1 MASNRF
7 DDALASARWERRDA
21 VYFAAV
27 RERQQ
32 LKESLRDKELAEWRA
47 SRALTLANAELDQMR
62 AAVRELSSKQQ
73 EQEEQLRQQR
83 AQREAELAQL
93 RSEEEER
100 RQHASLLRAEHE
112 LNALRRR
119 RQAEDAAQLEQHEAD
134 SPSPPPLSEME
145 QLQEVAH
152 ALDVHER
159 RREFLAAAAP
169 LAAAGA
175 ATWQHEPH
183 EAWQHEPRGITQHE
197 ARGITQPTPATASKA
212 AHAPPPQRASPRRVP
227 PGPTAMAPLVVA
239 SSPMPMM
246 PARDVWPSHVLE
258 HLAAVQADA
267 AAAREA
273 AVEVHSN
280 VVARALCGPLADA
293 EDEASTLRTALDG
306 LQARQRRLAVSLL
319 AMHVKGRAERRISA
333 TKLEAA
339 ETKLEAAETKL
350 EAAETK
356 LEAAERRGA
365 ERLAGIY
372 REAACAEAT
381 TCCVLSELRLEEGC
395 GRSAQVLE
403 ALEALLADTAD
414 AHRSLSVRA
423 DGWRQRAETGE
434 LAVEE
439 LTTLLEEREAAVAKA
454 EQRLQDERRAL
465 VTAAREASMREHMAV
480 ADEVEC
486 MRSEA
491 AARAEAHK
499 TTLMQLEKAANGA
512 AARAERAESALSV
525 ASRAYME
532 ELGAL
537 EVQHRTTLEH
547 AAAQTT
553 QLKLEGEQ
561 AAAAG
566 RALSDALAEV
576 EATVVVLED
585 AMADVQRQQQ
595 VAEQS
600 VLATRLQMRNGIGA
614 LEVRLATWPRGRAAC
629 KCSRWRPPPHRC
641 GWPRGSAERSWPRSR
656 RRRLLSRYNS
666 GQGAPPSS
674 RSSVRCSARLSPMPM
689 RSQQQQSRRSRLS
702 RLSWPPPIEA
712 QFELR
717 ASSSASRSAWRRPQ
731 PRSQPSL
738 RRRRRRR
745 QPGTVRSG
753 SCSRRSM
760 RSIASS
766 SRRSMRSNGCTR
778 QSARCFAWPSWRRRR
793 RRSAH

>member
-1 MASNRF
+1 
-7 DDALASARWERRDA
+7 
-21 VYFAAV
+21 
-27 RERQQ
+27 
-32 LKESLRDKELAEWRA
+32 
-47 SRALTLANAELDQMR
+47 
-62 AAVRELSSKQQ
+62 
-73 EQEEQLRQQR
+73 
-83 AQREAELAQL
+83 
-93 RSEEEER
+93 
-100 RQHASLLRAEHE
+100 
-112 LNALRRR
+112 
-119 RQAEDAAQLEQHEAD
+119 
-134 SPSPPPLSEME
+134 
-145 QLQEVAH
+145 
-152 ALDVHER
+152 
-159 RREFLAAAAP
+159 
-169 LAAAGA
+169 
-175 ATWQHEPH
+175 
-183 EAWQHEPRGITQHE
+183 
-197 ARGITQPTPATASKA
+197 
-212 AHAPPPQRASPRRVP
+212 
-227 PGPTAMAPLVVA
+227 MAPLVVA

-273 AVEVHSN
+273 AVEVHSD

-293 EDEASTLRTALDG
+293 EDEASMLRTALDG

-333 TKLEAA
+333 
-339 ETKLEAAETKL
+339 TKL

-480 ADEVEC
+480 ADEVES

-499 TTLMQLEKAANGA
+499 TTLMQLEKAANAA

-614 LEVRLATWPRGRAAC
+614 LEVRLATWQRRAELAEEQATTLAEQVQQ
-629 KCSRWRPPPHRC
+629 WA
-641 GWPRGSAERSWPRSR
+641 GSAARCA
-656 RRRLLSRYNS
+656 S
-666 GQGAPPSS
+666 GK
-674 RSSVRCSARLSPMPM
+674 
-689 RSQQQQSRRSRLS
+689 
-702 RLSWPPPIEA
+702 
-712 QFELR
+712 
-717 ASSSASRSAWRRPQ
+717 
-731 PRSQPSL
+731 
-738 RRRRRRR
+738 RRRR
-745 QPGTVRSG
+745 QS
-753 SCSRRSM
+753 
-760 RSIASS
+760 
-766 SRRSMRSNGCTR
+766 
-778 QSARCFAWPSWRRRR
+778 R
-793 RRSAH
+793 RRSRGSSSSGSHASATKATRSTCRRQASDGYPQSQPLKGTMNQGTHAGQLHVGALTRSAYRGAHQSPRPTRSSSHLSSDLAAIRSKTKAPPTCAGTASGWAARR

>member
-159 RREFLAAAAP
+159 RREILAAAAQ

-183 EAWQHEPRGITQHE
+183 EAWQHDPRGITQHE

-227 PGPTAMAPLVVA
+227 PGPTAMAPSVVA

-267 AAAREA
+267 AAAREV
-273 AVEVHSN
+273 AVEVHSD

-293 EDEASTLRTALDG
+293 EDEASMLRTALDG

-339 ETKLEAAETKL
+339 ETKLEAAE
-350 EAAETK
+350 
-356 LEAAERRGA
+356 RRGA

-381 TCCVLSELRLEEGC
+381 TSCVLSELRLEEGC

-499 TTLMQLEKAANGA
+499 TSLMQLEKAANAA

>member
-1 MASNRF
+1 MAANRF

-134 SPSPPPLSEME
+134 SPSSPPLSEME

-273 AVEVHSN
+273 AVEVHSD

-293 EDEASTLRTALDG
+293 EDEASMLRTALDG

-339 ETKLEAAETKL
+339 E
-350 EAAETK
+350 
-356 LEAAERRGA
+356 RRGA

-372 REAACAEAT
+372 REAAYAEAT
-381 TCCVLSELRLEEGC
+381 TSCVLSELQLEEGC

-499 TTLMQLEKAANGA
+499 TTLMQLEKAANAA

>member
-32 LKESLRDKELAEWRA
+32 LKESLRDKELAEWRS

-183 EAWQHEPRGITQHE
+183 EAWQHE

-227 PGPTAMAPLVVA
+227 PGPTAMAPSVVA

-273 AVEVHSN
+273 AVEVHSD

-293 EDEASTLRTALDG
+293 EDEASMLRTALDG

-333 TKLEAA
+333 
-339 ETKLEAAETKL
+339 TKL

-414 AHRSLSVRA
+414 AHRSLTVRA

-480 ADEVEC
+480 ADEVES

-499 TTLMQLEKAANGA
+499 TT
-512 AARAERAESALSV
+512 AR
-525 ASRAYME
+525 
-532 ELGAL
+532 
-537 EVQHRTTLEH
+537 
-547 AAAQTT
+547 
-553 QLKLEGEQ
+553 
-561 AAAAG
+561 
-566 RALSDALAEV
+566 
-576 EATVVVLED
+576 
-585 AMADVQRQQQ
+585 
-595 VAEQS
+595 
-600 VLATRLQMRNGIGA
+600 
-614 LEVRLATWPRGRAAC
+614 
-629 KCSRWRPPPHRC
+629 
-641 GWPRGSAERSWPRSR
+641 
-656 RRRLLSRYNS
+656 
-666 GQGAPPSS
+666 
-674 RSSVRCSARLSPMPM
+674 
-689 RSQQQQSRRSRLS
+689 
-702 RLSWPPPIEA
+702 
-712 QFELR
+712 
-717 ASSSASRSAWRRPQ
+717 
-731 PRSQPSL
+731 
-738 RRRRRRR
+738 
-745 QPGTVRSG
+745 
-753 SCSRRSM
+753 
-760 RSIASS
+760 
-766 SRRSMRSNGCTR
+766 
-778 QSARCFAWPSWRRRR
+778 
-793 RRSAH
+793 

>member
-7 DDALASARWERRDA
+7 DEALSSARWERRDA

-47 SRALTLANAELDQMR
+47 SRALTLANDELEQMR

-134 SPSPPPLSEME
+134 SPSPRPPSEME
-145 QLQEVAH
+145 QLHEVAH

-159 RREFLAAAAP
+159 RREILAAAAP

-175 ATWQHEPH
+175 ATWQHEP
-183 EAWQHEPRGITQHE
+183 
-197 ARGITQPTPATASKA
+197 RGITQPTPATASKA
-212 AHAPPPQRASPRRVP
+212 VHAPPPQRASSWSVP
-227 PGPTAMAPLVVA
+227 PGPTAMAPFVVA

-267 AAAREA
+267 AVARES
-273 AVEVHSN
+273 AVEAHSD
-280 VVARALCGPLADA
+280 VVARVLCGPLEDA
-293 EDEASTLRTALDG
+293 EYETSTLRTALDG
-306 LQARQRRLAVSLL
+306 LRARQRRLAVSLL
-319 AMHVKGRAERRISA
+319 AMHLKGRAERRNSA
-333 TKLEAA
+333 
-339 ETKLEAAETKL
+339 
-350 EAAETK
+350 TK

-381 TCCVLSELRLEEGC
+381 MRCVLSELQLEEGC

-454 EQRLQDERRAL
+454 DQRLLDERRAL

-480 ADEVEC
+480 ADEVES

-491 AARAEAHK
+491 AARSEAHK
-499 TTLMQLEKAANGA
+499 STLEQLEKAANAA

-525 ASRAYME
+525 ASRAYMA
-532 ELGAL
+532 ELEAL
-537 EVQHRTTLEH
+537 EVQHRTTREH

-553 QLKLEGEQ
+553 QLKLEGAQ

-566 RALSDALAEV
+566 SALSDALAEV
-576 EATVVVLED
+576 EATVAELED
-585 AMADVQRQQQ
+585 AMLGVQRQQQ

-614 LEVRLATWPRGRAAC
+614 LEVRLATWLPA
-629 KCSRWRPPPHRC
+629 
-641 GWPRGSAERSWPRSR
+641 PRGSS
-656 RRRLLSRYNS
+656 
-666 GQGAPPSS
+666 
-674 RSSVRCSARLSPMPM
+674 
-689 RSQQQQSRRSRLS
+689 
-702 RLSWPPPIEA
+702 
-712 QFELR
+712 
-717 ASSSASRSAWRRPQ
+717 
-731 PRSQPSL
+731 
-738 RRRRRRR
+738 
-745 QPGTVRSG
+745 
-753 SCSRRSM
+753 
-760 RSIASS
+760 
-766 SRRSMRSNGCTR
+766 
-778 QSARCFAWPSWRRRR
+778 
-793 RRSAH
+793 

>member
-7 DDALASARWERRDA
+7 DEALSSARWERRDA

-47 SRALTLANAELDQMR
+47 SRALTLANDELEQMR

-134 SPSPPPLSEME
+134 SPSPRPPSEME
-145 QLQEVAH
+145 QLHEVAH

-159 RREFLAAAAP
+159 RREILAAAAP

-175 ATWQHEPH
+175 ATWQHEP
-183 EAWQHEPRGITQHE
+183 
-197 ARGITQPTPATASKA
+197 RGITQPTPATASKA
-212 AHAPPPQRASPRRVP
+212 VHAPPPQRASPWSVP
-227 PGPTAMAPLVVA
+227 PGPTAMAPFVVA

-267 AAAREA
+267 AVARES
-273 AVEVHSN
+273 AVEAHSD
-280 VVARALCGPLADA
+280 VVARVLCGPLEDA
-293 EDEASTLRTALDG
+293 EYETSTLCTALDG
-306 LQARQRRLAVSLL
+306 LRARQRRLAVSLL
-319 AMHVKGRAERRISA
+319 AMHLKGRAERRNSA
-333 TKLEAA
+333 
-339 ETKLEAAETKL
+339 
-350 EAAETK
+350 TK

-381 TCCVLSELRLEEGC
+381 MRCVLSELQLEEGC

-439 LTTLLEEREAAVAKA
+439 LKTLLEEREAAVAKA
-454 EQRLQDERRAL
+454 DQRLLDERRAL

-480 ADEVEC
+480 ADEVES

-491 AARAEAHK
+491 AARSEAHK
-499 TTLMQLEKAANGA
+499 STLEQLEKAANAA

-525 ASRAYME
+525 ASRAYMA
-532 ELGAL
+532 ELEAL
-537 EVQHRTTLEH
+537 EVQHRTTREH

-553 QLKLEGEQ
+553 QLKLEGAQ

-566 RALSDALAEV
+566 SALSDALAEV
-576 EATVVVLED
+576 EATVAELED
-585 AMADVQRQQQ
+585 AMLGVQRQQQ

-614 LEVRLATWPRGRAAC
+614 LEVRLATWLPA
-629 KCSRWRPPPHRC
+629 
-641 GWPRGSAERSWPRSR
+641 PRGSS
-656 RRRLLSRYNS
+656 
-666 GQGAPPSS
+666 
-674 RSSVRCSARLSPMPM
+674 
-689 RSQQQQSRRSRLS
+689 
-702 RLSWPPPIEA
+702 
-712 QFELR
+712 
-717 ASSSASRSAWRRPQ
+717 
-731 PRSQPSL
+731 
-738 RRRRRRR
+738 
-745 QPGTVRSG
+745 
-753 SCSRRSM
+753 
-760 RSIASS
+760 
-766 SRRSMRSNGCTR
+766 
-778 QSARCFAWPSWRRRR
+778 
-793 RRSAH
+793 

>member
-7 DDALASARWERRDA
+7 DEALSSARWERRDA

-47 SRALTLANAELDQMR
+47 SRALTLANDELEQMR

-134 SPSPPPLSEME
+134 SPSPRPPSEME
-145 QLQEVAH
+145 QLHEVAH

-159 RREFLAAAAP
+159 RREILAAAAP

-175 ATWQHEPH
+175 ATWQHEP
-183 EAWQHEPRGITQHE
+183 
-197 ARGITQPTPATASKA
+197 RGITQPTPATASKA
-212 AHAPPPQRASPRRVP
+212 VHAPPPQRASPRSVP
-227 PGPTAMAPLVVA
+227 PGPTAMAPFVVA

-267 AAAREA
+267 AVARES
-273 AVEVHSN
+273 AVEAHSD
-280 VVARALCGPLADA
+280 VVARVLCGPLEDA
-293 EDEASTLRTALDG
+293 EYETSTLRTALDG
-306 LQARQRRLAVSLL
+306 LRARQRRLAVSLL
-319 AMHVKGRAERRISA
+319 AMHLKGRAERRNSA
-333 TKLEAA
+333 TKLEAERRNSA
-339 ETKLEAAETKL
+339 
-350 EAAETK
+350 TK

-381 TCCVLSELRLEEGC
+381 MRCVLSELQLEEGC

-454 EQRLQDERRAL
+454 DQRLLDERRAL

-480 ADEVEC
+480 ADEVES

-491 AARAEAHK
+491 AARSEAHK
-499 TTLMQLEKAANGA
+499 STLEQLEKAANAA

-525 ASRAYME
+525 ASRAYMA
-532 ELGAL
+532 ELEAL
-537 EVQHRTTLEH
+537 EVQHRTTREH

-553 QLKLEGEQ
+553 QLKLEGAQ

-566 RALSDALAEV
+566 SALSDALAEV
-576 EATVVVLED
+576 EATVAELED
-585 AMADVQRQQQ
+585 AMLGVQRQQH
-595 VAEQS
+595 VAAQS

-614 LEVRLATWPRGRAAC
+614 LEVRLATWLPA
-629 KCSRWRPPPHRC
+629 
-641 GWPRGSAERSWPRSR
+641 PRGSS
-656 RRRLLSRYNS
+656 
-666 GQGAPPSS
+666 
-674 RSSVRCSARLSPMPM
+674 
-689 RSQQQQSRRSRLS
+689 
-702 RLSWPPPIEA
+702 
-712 QFELR
+712 
-717 ASSSASRSAWRRPQ
+717 
-731 PRSQPSL
+731 
-738 RRRRRRR
+738 
-745 QPGTVRSG
+745 
-753 SCSRRSM
+753 
-760 RSIASS
+760 
-766 SRRSMRSNGCTR
+766 
-778 QSARCFAWPSWRRRR
+778 
-793 RRSAH
+793 

>member
-7 DDALASARWERRDA
+7 DEALSSARWERRDA

-47 SRALTLANAELDQMR
+47 SRALTLANDELEQMR

-134 SPSPPPLSEME
+134 SPSPRPPSEME
-145 QLQEVAH
+145 QLHEVAH

-159 RREFLAAAAP
+159 RREILAAAAP

-175 ATWQHEPH
+175 ATWQHEP
-183 EAWQHEPRGITQHE
+183 
-197 ARGITQPTPATASKA
+197 RGITQPTPATASKA
-212 AHAPPPQRASPRRVP
+212 VHAPPPQRASPRSVP
-227 PGPTAMAPLVVA
+227 PGPTAMAPFVVA

-267 AAAREA
+267 AVARES
-273 AVEVHSN
+273 AVEAHSD
-280 VVARALCGPLADA
+280 VVARVLCGPLEDA
-293 EDEASTLRTALDG
+293 EYETSTLRTALDG
-306 LQARQRRLAVSLL
+306 LRARQRRLAVSLL
-319 AMHVKGRAERRISA
+319 AMHLKGRAERRNSA
-333 TKLEAA
+333 TKLEAERRNSA
-339 ETKLEAAETKL
+339 
-350 EAAETK
+350 TK

-381 TCCVLSELRLEEGC
+381 MRCVLSELQLEEGC

-454 EQRLQDERRAL
+454 DQRLLDERRAL

-480 ADEVEC
+480 ADEVES

-491 AARAEAHK
+491 AARSEAHK
-499 TTLMQLEKAANGA
+499 STLEQLEKAANAA

-525 ASRAYME
+525 ASRAYMA
-532 ELGAL
+532 ELEAL
-537 EVQHRTTLEH
+537 EVQHRTTREH

-553 QLKLEGEQ
+553 QLKLEGAQ

-566 RALSDALAEV
+566 SALSDALAEV
-576 EATVVVLED
+576 EATVAELED
-585 AMADVQRQQQ
+585 AMLGVQRQQQ

-614 LEVRLATWPRGRAAC
+614 LEVRLATWLPA
-629 KCSRWRPPPHRC
+629 
-641 GWPRGSAERSWPRSR
+641 PRGSS
-656 RRRLLSRYNS
+656 
-666 GQGAPPSS
+666 
-674 RSSVRCSARLSPMPM
+674 
-689 RSQQQQSRRSRLS
+689 
-702 RLSWPPPIEA
+702 
-712 QFELR
+712 
-717 ASSSASRSAWRRPQ
+717 
-731 PRSQPSL
+731 
-738 RRRRRRR
+738 
-745 QPGTVRSG
+745 
-753 SCSRRSM
+753 
-760 RSIASS
+760 
-766 SRRSMRSNGCTR
+766 
-778 QSARCFAWPSWRRRR
+778 
-793 RRSAH
+793 

>member
-7 DDALASARWERRDA
+7 DEALSSARWERRDA

-47 SRALTLANAELDQMR
+47 SRALTLANDELEQMR

-169 LAAAGA
+169 LAAAGT

-212 AHAPPPQRASPRRVP
+212 AHAPPPQRASPRSVP
-227 PGPTAMAPLVVA
+227 PGPTAMAPFVVT

-267 AAAREA
+267 AVARES
-273 AVEVHSN
+273 AVEAHSD
-280 VVARALCGPLADA
+280 VVARVLCGPLEDA
-293 EDEASTLRTALDG
+293 EYETSTLRTALDG
-306 LQARQRRLAVSLL
+306 LRARQRRLAVSLL
-319 AMHVKGRAERRISA
+319 AMHLKGRAERRNSA
-333 TKLEAA
+333 
-339 ETKLEAAETKL
+339 
-350 EAAETK
+350 TK

-381 TCCVLSELRLEEGC
+381 MRCVLSELQLEEGC

-454 EQRLQDERRAL
+454 DQRLLDERRAL

-480 ADEVEC
+480 ADEVES

-491 AARAEAHK
+491 AARSEAHK
-499 TTLMQLEKAANGA
+499 STLEQLEKAANAA

-525 ASRAYME
+525 ASRAYMA
-532 ELGAL
+532 ELEAL

-553 QLKLEGEQ
+553 QLKLEGAQ

-566 RALSDALAEV
+566 SALSDALAEV
-576 EATVVVLED
+576 EATVAELED
-585 AMADVQRQQQ
+585 AMLGVQRQQQ

-614 LEVRLATWPRGRAAC
+614 LEVRLATWLPA
-629 KCSRWRPPPHRC
+629 
-641 GWPRGSAERSWPRSR
+641 PRGSS
-656 RRRLLSRYNS
+656 
-666 GQGAPPSS
+666 
-674 RSSVRCSARLSPMPM
+674 
-689 RSQQQQSRRSRLS
+689 
-702 RLSWPPPIEA
+702 
-712 QFELR
+712 
-717 ASSSASRSAWRRPQ
+717 
-731 PRSQPSL
+731 
-738 RRRRRRR
+738 
-745 QPGTVRSG
+745 
-753 SCSRRSM
+753 
-760 RSIASS
+760 
-766 SRRSMRSNGCTR
+766 
-778 QSARCFAWPSWRRRR
+778 
-793 RRSAH
+793 

>member
-7 DDALASARWERRDA
+7 DEALSSARWERRDA

-32 LKESLRDKELAEWRA
+32 LKESLRDEELAEWRA
-47 SRALTLANAELDQMR
+47 SRALTLANDELEQMR

-119 RQAEDAAQLEQHEAD
+119 RQAEDAAQLEQHEEY
-134 SPSPPPLSEME
+134 SPSPRPPSEME
-145 QLQEVAH
+145 QLHEVAH

-159 RREFLAAAAP
+159 RREILAAAAP

-175 ATWQHEPH
+175 ATWQHEP
-183 EAWQHEPRGITQHE
+183 
-197 ARGITQPTPATASKA
+197 RGITQPTPATASKA
-212 AHAPPPQRASPRRVP
+212 VHAPPPQRASSRSVP
-227 PGPTAMAPLVVA
+227 PGPTAMAPFVVA

-267 AAAREA
+267 AVARES
-273 AVEVHSN
+273 AVEAHSD
-280 VVARALCGPLADA
+280 VVARVLCGPLEDA
-293 EDEASTLRTALDG
+293 EYETSTLRTALDG
-306 LQARQRRLAVSLL
+306 LRARQRRLAVSLL
-319 AMHVKGRAERRISA
+319 AMHLKGRAERRNSA
-333 TKLEAA
+333 
-339 ETKLEAAETKL
+339 
-350 EAAETK
+350 TK

-381 TCCVLSELRLEEGC
+381 MRCVLSELQLEEGC

-403 ALEALLADTAD
+403 AIEALLADTAD

-454 EQRLQDERRAL
+454 DQRLLDERRAL

-480 ADEVEC
+480 ADEVES

-491 AARAEAHK
+491 AARSEAHK
-499 TTLMQLEKAANGA
+499 STLEQLEKAANAA

-525 ASRAYME
+525 ASRAYMA
-532 ELGAL
+532 ELEAL
-537 EVQHRTTLEH
+537 EVQHRTTREH

-553 QLKLEGEQ
+553 QLKLEGAQ

-566 RALSDALAEV
+566 SALSDALAEV
-576 EATVVVLED
+576 EATVAELED
-585 AMADVQRQQQ
+585 AMLGVQRQQQ

-614 LEVRLATWPRGRAAC
+614 LEVRLATWLPA
-629 KCSRWRPPPHRC
+629 
-641 GWPRGSAERSWPRSR
+641 PRGSS
-656 RRRLLSRYNS
+656 
-666 GQGAPPSS
+666 
-674 RSSVRCSARLSPMPM
+674 
-689 RSQQQQSRRSRLS
+689 
-702 RLSWPPPIEA
+702 
-712 QFELR
+712 
-717 ASSSASRSAWRRPQ
+717 
-731 PRSQPSL
+731 
-738 RRRRRRR
+738 
-745 QPGTVRSG
+745 
-753 SCSRRSM
+753 
-760 RSIASS
+760 
-766 SRRSMRSNGCTR
+766 
-778 QSARCFAWPSWRRRR
+778 
-793 RRSAH
+793 

>member
-7 DDALASARWERRDA
+7 DEALSSARWERRDA

-47 SRALTLANAELDQMR
+47 SRALTLANDELEQMR

-134 SPSPPPLSEME
+134 SPSPRPPSEME
-145 QLQEVAH
+145 QLHEVAH

-159 RREFLAAAAP
+159 RREILAAAAP

-175 ATWQHEPH
+175 ATWQHEP
-183 EAWQHEPRGITQHE
+183 
-197 ARGITQPTPATASKA
+197 RGITQPTPATASKA
-212 AHAPPPQRASPRRVP
+212 VHAPPPQRASPRSVP
-227 PGPTAMAPLVVA
+227 PGPTAMAPFVVA

-267 AAAREA
+267 AVARES
-273 AVEVHSN
+273 AVEAHSD
-280 VVARALCGPLADA
+280 VVARVLCGPLEDA
-293 EDEASTLRTALDG
+293 EYETSTLRTALDG
-306 LQARQRRLAVSLL
+306 LRARQRRLAVSLL
-319 AMHVKGRAERRISA
+319 AMHLKGRAERRNSA
-333 TKLEAA
+333 TKLEAERRNSA
-339 ETKLEAAETKL
+339 TN
-350 EAAETK
+350 

-381 TCCVLSELRLEEGC
+381 MRCVLSELQLEEGC

-454 EQRLQDERRAL
+454 DQRLLDERRAL

-480 ADEVEC
+480 ADEVES

-491 AARAEAHK
+491 AARSEAHK
-499 TTLMQLEKAANGA
+499 STLEQLEKAANAA

-525 ASRAYME
+525 ASRAYMA
-532 ELGAL
+532 ELEAL
-537 EVQHRTTLEH
+537 EVQHRTTREH

-553 QLKLEGEQ
+553 QLKLEGAQ

-566 RALSDALAEV
+566 SALSDALAEV
-576 EATVVVLED
+576 EATVAELED
-585 AMADVQRQQQ
+585 AMLGVQRQQQ

-614 LEVRLATWPRGRAAC
+614 LEVRLATWLPA
-629 KCSRWRPPPHRC
+629 
-641 GWPRGSAERSWPRSR
+641 PRGSS
-656 RRRLLSRYNS
+656 
-666 GQGAPPSS
+666 
-674 RSSVRCSARLSPMPM
+674 
-689 RSQQQQSRRSRLS
+689 
-702 RLSWPPPIEA
+702 
-712 QFELR
+712 
-717 ASSSASRSAWRRPQ
+717 
-731 PRSQPSL
+731 
-738 RRRRRRR
+738 
-745 QPGTVRSG
+745 
-753 SCSRRSM
+753 
-760 RSIASS
+760 
-766 SRRSMRSNGCTR
+766 
-778 QSARCFAWPSWRRRR
+778 
-793 RRSAH
+793 

>member
-7 DDALASARWERRDA
+7 DEALSSARWERRDA

-134 SPSPPPLSEME
+134 SPSPPPLSEIE

-159 RREFLAAAAP
+159 RREILAAAAP

-175 ATWQHEPH
+175 ATWQHEP
-183 EAWQHEPRGITQHE
+183 
-197 ARGITQPTPATASKA
+197 RGITQPTPATASKA
-212 AHAPPPQRASPRRVP
+212 VHAPPPQRASPRSVP
-227 PGPTAMAPLVVA
+227 PGPTAMAPFVVA

-273 AVEVHSN
+273 AVEVHSD

-293 EDEASTLRTALDG
+293 EDEASMLRTALDG

-339 ETKLEAAETKL
+339 E
-350 EAAETK
+350 
-356 LEAAERRGA
+356 RRGA

-372 REAACAEAT
+372 REAAYAEAT
-381 TCCVLSELRLEEGC
+381 TSCVLSELQLEEGC

-480 ADEVEC
+480 ADEVES

-499 TTLMQLEKAANGA
+499 TILMQLEKAANAA

-525 ASRAYME
+525 ASRAYMA
-532 ELGAL
+532 ELEAL
-537 EVQHRTTLEH
+537 EVQHRTTREH

-553 QLKLEGEQ
+553 QLKLEGAQ

-566 RALSDALAEV
+566 SALSDALAEV
-576 EATVVVLED
+576 EATVAELED
-585 AMADVQRQQQ
+585 AMLGVQRQQQ

-614 LEVRLATWPRGRAAC
+614 LEVRLATWLPA
-629 KCSRWRPPPHRC
+629 
-641 GWPRGSAERSWPRSR
+641 PRGSS
-656 RRRLLSRYNS
+656 
-666 GQGAPPSS
+666 
-674 RSSVRCSARLSPMPM
+674 
-689 RSQQQQSRRSRLS
+689 
-702 RLSWPPPIEA
+702 
-712 QFELR
+712 
-717 ASSSASRSAWRRPQ
+717 
-731 PRSQPSL
+731 
-738 RRRRRRR
+738 
-745 QPGTVRSG
+745 
-753 SCSRRSM
+753 
-760 RSIASS
+760 
-766 SRRSMRSNGCTR
+766 
-778 QSARCFAWPSWRRRR
+778 
-793 RRSAH
+793 

>member
-7 DDALASARWERRDA
+7 DEALSSARWERRDA

-47 SRALTLANAELDQMR
+47 SRALTLANDELEQMR

-134 SPSPPPLSEME
+134 SPSPPPLSEIE

-159 RREFLAAAAP
+159 RREILAAEAP

-227 PGPTAMAPLVVA
+227 PGPTAMAPFVVA

-246 PARDVWPSHVLE
+246 PARDMWPSHVLE

-273 AVEVHSN
+273 AVEVHSD

-339 ETKLEAAETKL
+339 E
-350 EAAETK
+350 
-356 LEAAERRGA
+356 RRGA

-372 REAACAEAT
+372 REAAYAEAT
-381 TCCVLSELRLEEGC
+381 TSCVLSELQLEEGC

-454 EQRLQDERRAL
+454 DQRLLDERRAL

-480 ADEVEC
+480 ADEVES

-491 AARAEAHK
+491 AARSEAHK
-499 TTLMQLEKAANGA
+499 STLEQLEKAANAA

-525 ASRAYME
+525 ASRAYMA
-532 ELGAL
+532 ELEAL
-537 EVQHRTTLEH
+537 EVQHRTTREH
-547 AAAQTT
+547 AAAQMT
-553 QLKLEGEQ
+553 QLKLEGAL

-566 RALSDALAEV
+566 SALSEALAEV
-576 EATVVVLED
+576 EATGAELED
-585 AMADVQRQQQ
+585 AMLGVQRQQQ

-614 LEVRLATWPRGRAAC
+614 LEVRLATWLPA
-629 KCSRWRPPPHRC
+629 
-641 GWPRGSAERSWPRSR
+641 PRGSS
-656 RRRLLSRYNS
+656 
-666 GQGAPPSS
+666 
-674 RSSVRCSARLSPMPM
+674 
-689 RSQQQQSRRSRLS
+689 
-702 RLSWPPPIEA
+702 
-712 QFELR
+712 
-717 ASSSASRSAWRRPQ
+717 
-731 PRSQPSL
+731 
-738 RRRRRRR
+738 
-745 QPGTVRSG
+745 
-753 SCSRRSM
+753 
-760 RSIASS
+760 
-766 SRRSMRSNGCTR
+766 
-778 QSARCFAWPSWRRRR
+778 
-793 RRSAH
+793 

>member
-32 LKESLRDKELAEWRA
+32 LKESLRDKELAEWRS

-183 EAWQHEPRGITQHE
+183 EAWQHE

-273 AVEVHSN
+273 AVEVHSD

-293 EDEASTLRTALDG
+293 EDEASMLRTALDG

-333 TKLEAA
+333 
-339 ETKLEAAETKL
+339 TKL

-499 TTLMQLEKAANGA
+499 TSLMQLEKAANAA

-629 KCSRWRPPPHRC
+629 KCSRWRLSPHRC

>member
-1 MASNRF
+1 MFTEPIMASNRF

-32 LKESLRDKELAEWRA
+32 LKESLRDKELAEWRS

-183 EAWQHEPRGITQHE
+183 EAWQHE

-227 PGPTAMAPLVVA
+227 PGPTAMAPSVVA

-267 AAAREA
+267 AAAREV
-273 AVEVHSN
+273 AVEVHSD

-293 EDEASTLRTALDG
+293 EDEASMLRTALDG

-333 TKLEAA
+333 
-339 ETKLEAAETKL
+339 TKL

-434 LAVEE
+434 LAIEE

-480 ADEVEC
+480 ADEVES

-499 TTLMQLEKAANGA
+499 TTLMQLEKAANAA

>member
-1 MASNRF
+1 MFTEPIMASNRF

-32 LKESLRDKELAEWRA
+32 LKESLRDKELAEWRS

-183 EAWQHEPRGITQHE
+183 EAWQHE

-227 PGPTAMAPLVVA
+227 PGPTAMAPSVVA

-267 AAAREA
+267 AAAREV
-273 AVEVHSN
+273 AVEVHSD

-293 EDEASTLRTALDG
+293 EDEASMLRTALDG

-333 TKLEAA
+333 
-339 ETKLEAAETKL
+339 TKL

-434 LAVEE
+434 LAIEE

-499 TTLMQLEKAANGA
+499 TTLMQLEKAANAA

-778 QSARCFAWPSWRRRR
+778 QRARCFAWPSWRRRR

>member
-7 DDALASARWERRDA
+7 DEALSSARWERRDA

-47 SRALTLANAELDQMR
+47 SRALTLANDELEQMR

-134 SPSPPPLSEME
+134 SPSPRPPSEME
-145 QLQEVAH
+145 QLHEVAH

-159 RREFLAAAAP
+159 RREILAAAAP

-175 ATWQHEPH
+175 ATWQHEP
-183 EAWQHEPRGITQHE
+183 
-197 ARGITQPTPATASKA
+197 RGITQPTPATASKA
-212 AHAPPPQRASPRRVP
+212 VHAPPPQRASPRSVP
-227 PGPTAMAPLVVA
+227 PGPTAMAPFVVT

-267 AAAREA
+267 AVARES
-273 AVEVHSN
+273 AVEAHSD
-280 VVARALCGPLADA
+280 VVARVLCGPLEDA
-293 EDEASTLRTALDG
+293 EYETSTLRTALDG
-306 LQARQRRLAVSLL
+306 LRARQRRLAVSLL
-319 AMHVKGRAERRISA
+319 AMHLKGRAERRNSA
-333 TKLEAA
+333 TKLEAERRNSA
-339 ETKLEAAETKL
+339 
-350 EAAETK
+350 TK

-381 TCCVLSELRLEEGC
+381 MRCVLSELQLEEGC

-454 EQRLQDERRAL
+454 DQRLLDERRAL

-480 ADEVEC
+480 ADEVES

-491 AARAEAHK
+491 AARSEAHK
-499 TTLMQLEKAANGA
+499 STLEQLEKAANAA

-525 ASRAYME
+525 ASRAYMA
-532 ELGAL
+532 ELEAL
-537 EVQHRTTLEH
+537 EVQHRTTREH

-553 QLKLEGEQ
+553 QLKLEGAQ

-566 RALSDALAEV
+566 SALSDALAEV
-576 EATVVVLED
+576 EATVAELED
-585 AMADVQRQQQ
+585 AMLGVQRQQQ

-614 LEVRLATWPRGRAAC
+614 LEVRLATWLPA
-629 KCSRWRPPPHRC
+629 
-641 GWPRGSAERSWPRSR
+641 PRGSS
-656 RRRLLSRYNS
+656 
-666 GQGAPPSS
+666 
-674 RSSVRCSARLSPMPM
+674 
-689 RSQQQQSRRSRLS
+689 
-702 RLSWPPPIEA
+702 
-712 QFELR
+712 
-717 ASSSASRSAWRRPQ
+717 
-731 PRSQPSL
+731 
-738 RRRRRRR
+738 
-745 QPGTVRSG
+745 
-753 SCSRRSM
+753 
-760 RSIASS
+760 
-766 SRRSMRSNGCTR
+766 
-778 QSARCFAWPSWRRRR
+778 
-793 RRSAH
+793 

>member
-7 DDALASARWERRDA
+7 DEALSSARWERRDA

-47 SRALTLANAELDQMR
+47 SRALTLANDELEQMR

-134 SPSPPPLSEME
+134 SPSPRPPSEME
-145 QLQEVAH
+145 QLHEVAH

-159 RREFLAAAAP
+159 RREILAAAAP

-175 ATWQHEPH
+175 ATWQHEP
-183 EAWQHEPRGITQHE
+183 
-197 ARGITQPTPATASKA
+197 RGITQPTPATASKA
-212 AHAPPPQRASPRRVP
+212 VHAPPPQRASPRSVP
-227 PGPTAMAPLVVA
+227 PGPTAMAPFVVA

-267 AAAREA
+267 AVARES
-273 AVEVHSN
+273 AVEAHSD
-280 VVARALCGPLADA
+280 VVARVLCGPLEDA
-293 EDEASTLRTALDG
+293 EYETSTLRTALDG
-306 LQARQRRLAVSLL
+306 LRARQRRLAVSLL
-319 AMHVKGRAERRISA
+319 AMHLKGRAERRNSA
-333 TKLEAA
+333 
-339 ETKLEAAETKL
+339 
-350 EAAETK
+350 TK

-381 TCCVLSELRLEEGC
+381 MRCVLSELQLEEGC

-454 EQRLQDERRAL
+454 DQRLLDERRAL

-480 ADEVEC
+480 ADEVES

-491 AARAEAHK
+491 AARSEAHK
-499 TTLMQLEKAANGA
+499 STLEQLEKAANAA

-525 ASRAYME
+525 ASRAYMA
-532 ELGAL
+532 ELEAL
-537 EVQHRTTLEH
+537 EVQHRTTREH

-553 QLKLEGEQ
+553 QLKLEGAQ

-566 RALSDALAEV
+566 SALSDALAEV
-576 EATVVVLED
+576 EATVAELED
-585 AMADVQRQQQ
+585 AMLGVQRQQQ

-614 LEVRLATWPRGRAAC
+614 LEVRLATWLPA
-629 KCSRWRPPPHRC
+629 
-641 GWPRGSAERSWPRSR
+641 PRGSS
-656 RRRLLSRYNS
+656 
-666 GQGAPPSS
+666 
-674 RSSVRCSARLSPMPM
+674 
-689 RSQQQQSRRSRLS
+689 
-702 RLSWPPPIEA
+702 
-712 QFELR
+712 
-717 ASSSASRSAWRRPQ
+717 
-731 PRSQPSL
+731 
-738 RRRRRRR
+738 
-745 QPGTVRSG
+745 
-753 SCSRRSM
+753 
-760 RSIASS
+760 
-766 SRRSMRSNGCTR
+766 
-778 QSARCFAWPSWRRRR
+778 
-793 RRSAH
+793 